1 MLINALDSCYACAV
15 CPTGQWRH
23 YVFNLSIHLC
33 VFVCTWVLA
42 QQRQSPAGLPSTSHF
57 NCFCGYYLLYY
68 FSSALE
74 MCGNGLQHFRAL
86 PFPSVHSHSCD
97 ASDLIPIPT
106 PLPKFIP
113 ILSHSHSH
121 LTNERHLSLNK
132 SDDKFSKCKHS
143 AVWDSNL
150 NWPVEI

>member
-1 MLINALDSCYACAV
+1 MHWIVVMLVLSVLRVNGGTMFLTCPSICV
-15 CPTGQWRH
+15 C
-23 YVFNLSIHLC
+23 LC
-33 VFVCTWVLA
+33 VHEC
-42 QQRQSPAGLPSTSHF
+42 LPSRGNLRLACHQLHIL

-143 AVWDSNL
+143 AV
-150 NWPVEI
+150 